1 MIPRD
6 NARYCLRALVTMD
19 TDTVVTATAKDS
31 TASKASEREYR
42 GPVLEVLHK
51 LLAEG
56 QNESVVALVT
66 KLVARN
72 RELELQLAKLQAR
85 GKKNEGVSSEQ
96 LRALF
101 DALQT
106 EGEKELND
114 ANEKLRTASSLDDK
128 RDKDSDQEPRTRQP
142 KRQPQLRRPIPAH
155 LRRVNNPI
163 PVPDEQ
169 RPCPQCGAERK
180 CIGHDVTEVI
190 DLIPPEVI
198 VRRDMR
204 EKLGCEDCDGELVR
218 APLGNK
224 VVDGGRLG
232 STLVAVL
239 VVDKY
244 DDGLPLH
251 RQKLRFERMGIGLPV
266 STLADQVTWSTDLLR
281 PLWKAAIA
289 EVIAA
294 RVMHLDGTGLAVL
307 DPAIAGGKRLGTLW
321 GYVGDTSI
329 AAYLYTSTGKKEGQ
343 LPGELGPEDILK
355 LRSGYTVADASN
367 LFDQSFNREELIE
380 CGCNMHAR
388 RYWTKALDAGDTRA
402 ALPLAAYKKLYEIE
416 AAIKDMAEDAKLSE
430 RQARSKLVFD
440 EIVAWCK
447 THQPYEPPSSPT
459 GAALRYVIN
468 HQLALG
474 RFLECGAVPIDNGI
488 VERLHVRTAIAR
500 KNFLHAGSDAGG
512 ERAAIA
518 LTILACCRL
527 ADVNPVEYLADI
539 LPKLSGR
546 IRIRDLCNLLPAR
559 WKAKRDAAKNVA
571 DTSQTSSI

>member
-1 MIPRD
+1 MIPCD
-6 NARYCLRALVTMD
+6 TARNLLQSLVAMD
-19 TDTVVTATAKDS
+19 TVTVVTATAKDT
-31 TASKASEREYR
+31 TANKTSEHR

-51 LLAEG
+51 LLAERRD
-56 QNESVVALVT
+56 EAVVALVS

-85 GKKNEGVSSEQ
+85 RKKNEGVSSEE
-96 LRALF
+96 LKALF
-101 DALQT
+101 DALGT
-106 EGEKELND
+106 EGKKDLDE
-114 ANEKLRTASSLDDK
+114 ANAKLRAASRLDDK
-128 RDKDSDQEPRTRQP
+128 GHKDSDQEPRTEQP
-142 KRQPQLRRPIPAH
+142 KRQPRLRRPLPEH
-155 LRRVNNPI
+155 LRRVDNPI
-163 PVPDEQ
+163 PVPKEQ
-169 RPCPQCGAERK
+169 RPCPQCGIERK
-180 CIGHDVTEVI
+180 CICYDVTEVI
-190 DLIPPEVI
+190 DLIPAEVI

-204 EKLGCEDCDGELVR
+204 EILGCETCDGELVR
-218 APLGNK
+218 APLGDK
-224 VVDGGRLG
+224 VVEGGRLG

-251 RQKLRFERMGIGLPV
+251 RQKLRFERMGIELPV
-266 STLADQVTWSTDLLR
+266 STLADQVTWGTDLLR

-294 RVMHLDGTGLAVL
+294 RIMHLDGTGLAVL
-307 DPAIAGGKRLGTLW
+307 DRAVAGGKRLGTLW
-321 GYVGDTSI
+321 GYVGDTNI
-329 AAYLYTSTGKKEGQ
+329 AAYLYTSTGKKKGQ

-367 LFDQSFNREELIE
+367 LFDQSFNREAIVE

-388 RYWTKALDAGDTRA
+388 RYWKKALDAGDTRA
-402 ALPLAAYKKLYEIE
+402 ALPVAAYKKLYEIE
-416 AAIKDMAEDAKLSE
+416 AEIKDTAEDAKLSE
-430 RQARSKLVFD
+430 RQARSKPVFD

-447 THQPYEPPSSPT
+447 THQPYEPPSSTT

-468 HQLALG
+468 HQVALG

-527 ADVNPVEYLADI
+527 ADVNPVEYLTDI

-546 IRIRDLCNLLPAR
+546 IRIRDLCDFLPAR
-559 WKAKRDAAKNVA
+559 WKAKREAANNVTDDASH
-571 DTSQTSSI
+571 TPGI

>member
-1 MIPRD
+1 
-6 NARYCLRALVTMD
+6 MD
-19 TDTVVTATAKDS
+19 TVTVVTVAAKDS
-31 TASKASEREYR
+31 TASKSSVHR

-56 QNESVVALVT
+56 RNEGVVALVT

-85 GKKNEGVSSEQ
+85 GKRNEGVSSEQ

-106 EGEKELND
+106 EGEKELD
-114 ANEKLRTASSLDDK
+114 EANEKLRAASSFDDK
-128 RDKDSDQEPRTRQP
+128 RHEDSEQEPLTRQP

-155 LRRVNNPI
+155 LRRVDNPI

-169 RPCPQCGAERK
+169 RPCPQCGAERN
-180 CIGHDVTEVI
+180 CIGHDMTEVI

-204 EKLGCEDCDGELVR
+204 EKLGCENCDGELVR
-218 APLGNK
+218 APLGDK

-251 RQKLRFERMGIGLPV
+251 RQKLRFERMGIDLPV
-266 STLADQVTWSTDLLR
+266 STLADQVTWATDLLR

-294 RVMHLDGTGLAVL
+294 RIMHLDGTGLAVL
-307 DPAIAGGKRLGTLW
+307 DRAVAGSKRLGTLW

-367 LFDQSFNREELIE
+367 LFDQSFNREEIIE

-416 AAIKDMAEDAKLSE
+416 AEIKDTAEDTKLSE
-430 RQARSKLVFD
+430 RQTRSKPVFD
-440 EIVAWCK
+440 EILAWCK

-459 GAALRYVIN
+459 GAALRYVVN

-527 ADVNPVEYLADI
+527 ADVNPVEYLANI
-539 LPKLSGR
+539 LPKLSKR
-546 IRIRDLCNLLPAR
+546 IRIRDLCDLLPAR
-559 WKAKRDAAKNVA
+559 WKTKRDVAENIA
-571 DTSQTSSI
+571 DTSQPSGI

>member
-1 MIPRD
+1 
-6 NARYCLRALVTMD
+6 MD
-19 TDTVVTATAKDS
+19 TVTVVVATAKDR
-31 TASKASEREYR
+31 TANKTSEHR

-56 QNESVVALVT
+56 RNESVVALVT

-96 LRALF
+96 LKVLF
-101 DALQT
+101 DALQA
-106 EGEKELND
+106 EGEKELD
-114 ANEKLRTASSLDDK
+114 VANEKLRTASSLEDK
-128 RDKDSDQEPRTRQP
+128 RHKDSDQEPRTQQP

-155 LRRVNNPI
+155 LRRVDNPI
-163 PVPDEQ
+163 QVPQEQ
-169 RPCPQCGAERK
+169 RPCPQCGDERK

-190 DLIPPEVI
+190 DLIPAEVI

-204 EKLGCEDCDGELVR
+204 EKLGCEKCDGELVR
-218 APLGNK
+218 APRGDK

-239 VVDKY
+239 VIDKY

-251 RQKLRFERMGIGLPV
+251 RQKLRFERMGIELPV
-266 STLADQVTWSTDLLR
+266 STLADQVTWGTDLLR

-294 RVMHLDGTGLAVL
+294 RIMHLDGTGLSVL
-307 DPAIAGGKRLGTLW
+307 DRDVAGGKRLGSLW

-355 LRSGYTVADASN
+355 LRRGYTVADASN
-367 LFDQSFNREELIE
+367 LFDQSFNREEIIE

-402 ALPLAAYKKLYEIE
+402 ALPLAAYKKIYEIE
-416 AAIKDMAEDAKLSE
+416 AEIKDTAEGAKLSE
-430 RQARSKLVFD
+430 RQARSKPVFD

-527 ADVNPVEYLADI
+527 ADVNPAEYLTDI

-546 IRIRDLCNLLPAR
+546 IRIRDLCELLPAR
-559 WKAKRDAAKNVA
+559 WKKNREAAKNITG
-571 DTSQTSSI
+571 TSQTPGA

>member
-1 MIPRD
+1 
-6 NARYCLRALVTMD
+6 MD
-19 TDTVVTATAKDS
+19 TVTVVTATAKD
-31 TASKASEREYR
+31 TAANKTSEHR

-56 QNESVVALVT
+56 RNESVVALVT

-72 RELELQLAKLQAR
+72 RELEIQLAKLQAR

-106 EGEKELND
+106 EGEKELD
-114 ANEKLRTASSLDDK
+114 EANEKLRAASRLDDK
-128 RDKDSDQEPRTRQP
+128 GHKDSDQEPRTEQP
-142 KRQPQLRRPIPAH
+142 KRQPRLRRPIPEH
-155 LRRVNNPI
+155 LRRVDNPI
-163 PVPDEQ
+163 PVPKEQ
-169 RPCPQCGAERK
+169 RPCPQCGIERK
-180 CIGHDVTEVI
+180 CICYDITEVI
-190 DLIPPEVI
+190 DLIPAEVI

-204 EKLGCEDCDGELVR
+204 EILGCEKCDGELVR
-218 APLGNK
+218 APLGDK

-251 RQKLRFERMGIGLPV
+251 RQKLRFERMGIELPV
-266 STLADQVTWSTDLLR
+266 STLADQVTWGTDLLR

-294 RVMHLDGTGLAVL
+294 RIMHLDGTGLAVL
-307 DPAIAGGKRLGTLW
+307 DRAVAGGKRLGSLW

-367 LFDQSFNREELIE
+367 LFDQSFNREAIVE

-388 RYWTKALDAGDTRA
+388 RYWKKALDAGDTRA

-416 AAIKDMAEDAKLSE
+416 AEIKDTAEDAKLSE
-430 RQARSKLVFD
+430 RQARSKPVFD

-447 THQPYEPPSSPT
+447 THQPYEPPSSTT

-527 ADVNPVEYLADI
+527 ADVNPVEYLTDI
-539 LPKLSGR
+539 LPKLSRR
-546 IRIRDLCNLLPAR
+546 IRIRDLCDFLPAR
-559 WKAKRDAAKNVA
+559 WKAKREAAKNVTGA
-571 DTSQTSSI
+571 SPTPGI

>member
-1 MIPRD
+1 
-6 NARYCLRALVTMD
+6 MD
-19 TDTVVTATAKDS
+19 TVTVVTATAKDT
-31 TASKASEREYR
+31 TANKTSEHR

-51 LLAEG
+51 LLAERRD
-56 QNESVVALVT
+56 EAVVALVS

-85 GKKNEGVSSEQ
+85 RKKNEGVSSEE
-96 LRALF
+96 LKALF
-101 DALQT
+101 DALGT
-106 EGEKELND
+106 EGKKDLDE
-114 ANEKLRTASSLDDK
+114 ANAKLRAASRLDDK
-128 RDKDSDQEPRTRQP
+128 GHKDSDQEPRTEQP
-142 KRQPQLRRPIPAH
+142 KRQPRLRRPLPEH
-155 LRRVNNPI
+155 LRRVDNPI
-163 PVPDEQ
+163 PVPKEQ
-169 RPCPQCGAERK
+169 RPCPQCGIERK
-180 CIGHDVTEVI
+180 CICYDVTEVI
-190 DLIPPEVI
+190 DLIPAEVI

-204 EKLGCEDCDGELVR
+204 EILGCETCDGELVR
-218 APLGNK
+218 APLGDK
-224 VVDGGRLG
+224 VVEGGRLG

-251 RQKLRFERMGIGLPV
+251 RQKLRFERMGIELPV
-266 STLADQVTWSTDLLR
+266 STLADQVTWGTDLLR

-294 RVMHLDGTGLAVL
+294 RIMHLDGTGLAVL
-307 DPAIAGGKRLGTLW
+307 DRAVAGGKRLGTLW
-321 GYVGDTSI
+321 GYVGDTNI
-329 AAYLYTSTGKKEGQ
+329 AAYLYTSTGKKKGQ

-367 LFDQSFNREELIE
+367 LFDQSFNREAIVE

-388 RYWTKALDAGDTRA
+388 RYWKKALDAGDTRA
-402 ALPLAAYKKLYEIE
+402 ALPVAAYKKLYEIE
-416 AAIKDMAEDAKLSE
+416 AEIKDTAEDAKLSE
-430 RQARSKLVFD
+430 RQARSKPVFD

-447 THQPYEPPSSPT
+447 THQPYEPPSSTT

-468 HQLALG
+468 HQVALG

-527 ADVNPVEYLADI
+527 ADVNPVEYLTDI

-546 IRIRDLCNLLPAR
+546 IRIRDLCDFLPAR
-559 WKAKRDAAKNVA
+559 WKAKREAANNVTDDASH
-571 DTSQTSSI
+571 TPGI

>member
-1 MIPRD
+1 
-6 NARYCLRALVTMD
+6 MD
-19 TDTVVTATAKDS
+19 TVAVVTATAKG
-31 TASKASEREYR
+31 TAASKSSEHR

-51 LLAEG
+51 LLAQRRDEAI
-56 QNESVVALVT
+56 VALVT

-106 EGEKELND
+106 EGEKELD
-114 ANEKLRTASSLDDK
+114 EANEKLRAASSLDDQ
-128 RDKDSDQEPRTRQP
+128 RDNKDSDQEPRTRQP

-155 LRRVNNPI
+155 LRRVDNPI
-163 PVPDEQ
+163 PVPEGQ
-169 RPCPQCGAERK
+169 RACPQCGAERK

-218 APLGNK
+218 APLGDK
-224 VVDGGRLG
+224 VVNGGRLG

-239 VVDKY
+239 LVDKY

-251 RQKLRFERMGIGLPV
+251 RQKLRFERMGIELPV
-266 STLADQVTWSTDLLR
+266 STLADQVTWGTDLLR

-294 RVMHLDGTGLAVL
+294 RIMHLDGTGLAVL
-307 DPAIAGGKRLGTLW
+307 DPAVAGGKRLGTLW

-355 LRSGYTVADASN
+355 LRSGYTVADASS

-416 AAIKDMAEDAKLSE
+416 AWAE
-430 RQARSKLVFD
+430 
-440 EIVAWCK
+440 C
-447 THQPYEPPSSPT
+447 QP
-459 GAALRYVIN
+459 
-468 HQLALG
+468 
-474 RFLECGAVPIDNGI
+474 
-488 VERLHVRTAIAR
+488 
-500 KNFLHAGSDAGG
+500 
-512 ERAAIA
+512 
-518 LTILACCRL
+518 
-527 ADVNPVEYLADI
+527 
-539 LPKLSGR
+539 
-546 IRIRDLCNLLPAR
+546 
-559 WKAKRDAAKNVA
+559 
-571 DTSQTSSI
+571 DTLQD

>member
-1 MIPRD
+1 
-6 NARYCLRALVTMD
+6 MD
-19 TDTVVTATAKDS
+19 TVTVVVATAKDR
-31 TASKASEREYR
+31 TANKTSEPR

-56 QNESVVALVT
+56 RNESVVALVT

-96 LRALF
+96 LKVLF
-101 DALQT
+101 DALEA
-106 EGEKELND
+106 EGEKELD
-114 ANEKLRTASSLDDK
+114 EANEKLRAASSVEDK
-128 RDKDSDQEPRTRQP
+128 HKDSDQEPRTQQP

-155 LRRVNNPI
+155 LRRVDNPI
-163 PVPDEQ
+163 PVPEEQ
-169 RPCPQCGAERK
+169 RPCPQCGDERK
-180 CIGHDVTEVI
+180 CISHDVTEVI
-190 DLIPPEVI
+190 DLIPAEVI

-204 EKLGCEDCDGELVR
+204 EILSCEKCDGELVR
-218 APLGNK
+218 APLGDK

-251 RQKLRFERMGIGLPV
+251 RQNRRFERMGIDLPV
-266 STLADQVTWSTDLLR
+266 STLADQVTWATDLLR

-294 RVMHLDGTGLAVL
+294 RIMHLDGTGLSVL
-307 DPAIAGGKRLGTLW
+307 DRSVAGGKRLGSLW

-343 LPGELGPEDILK
+343 LAGELGPEDILK
-355 LRSGYTVADASN
+355 LRRGYTVADASN
-367 LFDQSFNREELIE
+367 LFDQSFNREEIIE

-388 RYWTKALDAGDTRA
+388 RYWKKALDAGDTRA
-402 ALPLAAYKKLYEIE
+402 ALPVAAYKKLYKIE
-416 AAIKDMAEDAKLSE
+416 AEIKDLSEDAKLSE
-430 RQARSKLVFD
+430 RQARSKPVFD

-488 VERLHVRTAIAR
+488 VERLHVRAAIAR

-527 ADVNPVEYLADI
+527 VDVNPVEYLTDI

-546 IRIRDLCNLLPAR
+546 IRIRDLCDLLPAR
-559 WKAKRDAAKNVA
+559 WKAKREAENSVPDVSHIT
-571 DTSQTSSI
+571 DI

>member
-1 MIPRD
+1 
-6 NARYCLRALVTMD
+6 MD
-19 TDTVVTATAKDS
+19 TVTVVSMAARDS
-31 TASKASEREYR
+31 TVSKSSVHR

-56 QNESVVALVT
+56 RNEGVVALVT

-106 EGEKELND
+106 EGEKELD
-114 ANEKLRTASSLDDK
+114 EANEKLRAASSLDDK
-128 RDKDSDQEPRTRQP
+128 RHEDSEQEPLTRQP

-155 LRRVNNPI
+155 LRRVDNPI

-169 RPCPQCGAERK
+169 RPCPQCGAERN
-180 CIGHDVTEVI
+180 CIGHDMTEVI

-204 EKLGCEDCDGELVR
+204 EKLGCENCDGELVR
-218 APLGNK
+218 APLGAK

-251 RQKLRFERMGIGLPV
+251 RQKLRFERMGIDLPV
-266 STLADQVTWSTDLLR
+266 STLADQVTWATDLLR

-294 RVMHLDGTGLAVL
+294 RIMHLDGTGLAVL
-307 DPAIAGGKRLGTLW
+307 DRAVAGSKRLGTLW

-367 LFDQSFNREELIE
+367 LFDQSFNREEIIE

-416 AAIKDMAEDAKLSE
+416 AEIKDTAEDTKLSE
-430 RQARSKLVFD
+430 RQTRSKPVFD
-440 EIVAWCK
+440 EILTWCK

-459 GAALRYVIN
+459 GAALRYVVN

-527 ADVNPVEYLADI
+527 ADVNPVEYLTDI
-539 LPKLSGR
+539 LPKLARR
-546 IRIRDLCNLLPAR
+546 IRIRDLCDLLPAR
-559 WKAKRDAAKNVA
+559 WKTKRDVAENIA
-571 DTSQTSSI
+571 DTSQPSGI

>member
-1 MIPRD
+1 
-6 NARYCLRALVTMD
+6 MD
-19 TDTVVTATAKDS
+19 TVTVVVATAKDR
-31 TASKASEREYR
+31 TANKTSEPR

-56 QNESVVALVT
+56 RNESVVALVT

-96 LRALF
+96 LKVLF
-101 DALQT
+101 DALEA
-106 EGEKELND
+106 EGEKELD
-114 ANEKLRTASSLDDK
+114 EANEKLRAASSLEDK
-128 RDKDSDQEPRTRQP
+128 HKDSDQEPRTQQP

-155 LRRVNNPI
+155 LRRVDNPI
-163 PVPDEQ
+163 PVPEEQ
-169 RPCPQCGAERK
+169 RPCPQCGDERK
-180 CIGHDVTEVI
+180 CISHDVTEVI
-190 DLIPPEVI
+190 ELIPAEVI

-204 EKLGCEDCDGELVR
+204 EILSCENCDGELVR
-218 APLGNK
+218 APLGDK

-251 RQKLRFERMGIGLPV
+251 RQNRRFERMGIDLPV
-266 STLADQVTWSTDLLR
+266 STLADQVTWATDLLR

-294 RVMHLDGTGLAVL
+294 RIMHLDGTGLSVL
-307 DPAIAGGKRLGTLW
+307 DRSVAGGKRLGSLW

-343 LPGELGPEDILK
+343 LAGELGPEDILK
-355 LRSGYTVADASN
+355 LRRGYTVADASN
-367 LFDQSFNREELIE
+367 LFDQSFNREEIIE

-388 RYWTKALDAGDTRA
+388 RYWKKALDAGDTRA
-402 ALPLAAYKKLYEIE
+402 ALPVAAYKKLYKIE
-416 AAIKDMAEDAKLSE
+416 AEIKDLSEDAKLSE
-430 RQARSKLVFD
+430 RQARSKPVFD

-488 VERLHVRTAIAR
+488 VERLHVRAAIAR

-527 ADVNPVEYLADI
+527 VDVNPVEYLTDI

-546 IRIRDLCNLLPAR
+546 IRIRDLCDLLPAP
-559 WKAKRDAAKNVA
+559 WKAKRDAAKNVTDA
-571 DTSQTSSI
+571 SHITDI

>member
-1 MIPRD
+1 
-6 NARYCLRALVTMD
+6 MD
-19 TDTVVTATAKDS
+19 TVTVVVATAKDR
-31 TASKASEREYR
+31 TANKTSEPR

-56 QNESVVALVT
+56 RNESVVALVT

-96 LRALF
+96 LKVLF
-101 DALQT
+101 DALEA
-106 EGEKELND
+106 EGEKELD
-114 ANEKLRTASSLDDK
+114 EANEKLRAASSLEDK
-128 RDKDSDQEPRTRQP
+128 HKDSDQEPRTQQP

-155 LRRVNNPI
+155 LRRVDNPI
-163 PVPDEQ
+163 PVPEEQ
-169 RPCPQCGAERK
+169 RPCPQCGDERK
-180 CIGHDVTEVI
+180 CISHDVTEVI
-190 DLIPPEVI
+190 DLIPAEVI

-204 EKLGCEDCDGELVR
+204 EILSCEKCDGELVR
-218 APLGNK
+218 APLGDK

-251 RQKLRFERMGIGLPV
+251 RQNRRFERMGIDLPV
-266 STLADQVTWSTDLLR
+266 STLADQVTWATDLLR

-294 RVMHLDGTGLAVL
+294 RIMHLDGTGLSVL
-307 DPAIAGGKRLGTLW
+307 DRSVAGGKRLGSLW

-343 LPGELGPEDILK
+343 LAGELGPEDILK
-355 LRSGYTVADASN
+355 LRRGYTVADASN
-367 LFDQSFNREELIE
+367 LFDQSFNREEIIE

-388 RYWTKALDAGDTRA
+388 RYWKKALDAGDTRA
-402 ALPLAAYKKLYEIE
+402 ALPVAAYKKLYKIE
-416 AAIKDMAEDAKLSE
+416 AEIKDLSEDAKLSE
-430 RQARSKLVFD
+430 RQARSKPVFD

-488 VERLHVRTAIAR
+488 VERLHVRAAIAR

-527 ADVNPVEYLADI
+527 VDVNPVEYLTDI

-546 IRIRDLCNLLPAR
+546 IRIRDLCDLLPAR
-559 WKAKRDAAKNVA
+559 WKAKREAENSVPDVSHIT
-571 DTSQTSSI
+571 DI

>member
-1 MIPRD
+1 
-6 NARYCLRALVTMD
+6 MD
-19 TDTVVTATAKDS
+19 TVTVVTVAAKDS
-31 TASKASEREYR
+31 TASKSSVHR

-56 QNESVVALVT
+56 RNEGVVALVT

-106 EGEKELND
+106 EGEKELD
-114 ANEKLRTASSLDDK
+114 EANEKLRAASSLDDK
-128 RDKDSDQEPRTRQP
+128 RHEDSEQEPLTRQP
-142 KRQPQLRRPIPAH
+142 KRQPQLRRPMPAH
-155 LRRVNNPI
+155 LRRVDNPI

-169 RPCPQCGAERK
+169 RPCPQCGAERN
-180 CIGHDVTEVI
+180 CIGHDMTEVI

-204 EKLGCEDCDGELVR
+204 EKLGCENCDGELVR
-218 APLGNK
+218 APLGEK

-251 RQKLRFERMGIGLPV
+251 RQKLRFERMGIDLPV
-266 STLADQVTWSTDLLR
+266 STLADQVTWATDLLR

-294 RVMHLDGTGLAVL
+294 RIMHLDGTGLAVL
-307 DPAIAGGKRLGTLW
+307 DRAVAGSKRLGTLW
-321 GYVGDTSI
+321 GYVGDTRI

-367 LFDQSFNREELIE
+367 LFDQSFNREEIIE

-402 ALPLAAYKKLYEIE
+402 ALPLAAYKKLYKIE
-416 AAIKDMAEDAKLSE
+416 AEIKDTAEDTKLSE
-430 RQARSKLVFD
+430 RQTRSKPVFD
-440 EIVAWCK
+440 EILAWCK

-459 GAALRYVIN
+459 GAALRYVVN

-474 RFLECGAVPIDNGI
+474 PD
-488 VERLHVRTAIAR
+488 H
-500 KNFLHAGSDAGG
+500 K
-512 ERAAIA
+512 
-518 LTILACCRL
+518 
-527 ADVNPVEYLADI
+527 
-539 LPKLSGR
+539 LP
-546 IRIRDLCNLLPAR
+546 DHLCF
-559 WKAKRDAAKNVA
+559 V
-571 DTSQTSSI
+571 